1 MSTYVPVSLRRFVAA
16 RAGGV
21 CEYCLIHDDDTFFG
35 CQIEHVISEKHGG
48 ATREEN
54 LAHACPFCN
63 SHKGTD
69 IGSISARTGL
79 LVRLYNPR
87 IDRWGE
93 NFALSNDRVTIQA
106 LTEIGEVTVK
116 LLQLNH
122 PDRILER
129 QELAKL
135 GRYPTPAARSL
146 MK

>member
-1 MSTYVPVSLRRFVAA
+1 MSTYVPASLRRFVVA

-69 IGSISARTGL
+69 IGSISARSGL

-87 IDRWGE
+87 TDRWGA
-93 NFALSNDRVTIQA
+93 NFALQADGVTIQA
-106 LTEIGEVTVK
+106 LTEIAEVTVK

-129 QELAKL
+129 QSLAIVD
-135 GRYPTPAARSL
+135 RYPTAVAQKL
-146 MK
+146 MR